1 MTATPSLDAR
11 RPRPRRVHPTPLP
24 RARGP
29 ISQALLT
36 LLAGPPTRDPG
47 ILAASHVTELWQ
59 VEDDV
64 PWWRAGDDAALAL
77 VHLAE
82 LDRRGLEG
90 VPDGWEGHP
99 LLASARWS
107 LATPLRYGLERL
119 RESVELPPRV
129 TGLGVARVVVAMV
142 AGAAEGADEP
152 RAATCDD
159 LVTTAVQRLRE
170 RDARAALLPRLAGT
184 PRRLLARTLAGDPA
198 DLAGAAGAPEAGD
211 TERDGVG
218 AVLRHLGLGDRTGQH
233 LDRLPGPA
241 LWRLALLDHV
251 VAHRATRGVAMGWL
265 TAADGLAASGRFA
278 TGDALRG
285 LGLDAAARQ
294 AWDDC
299 VVGRLTT
306 LEATES
312 LVDAEPGLAADVLLG
327 ARACVT
333 ATTAVE
339 HDLAARS
346 TFAAHDPQDTP
357 EADEAP
363 GETTEVPTTEGLT

>member
-90 VPDGWEGHP
+90 VPNGWEGHP

-142 AGAAEGADEP
+142 AGAAEGS
-152 RAATCDD
+152 AATRDG

-170 RDARAALLPRLAGT
+170 RDARAVLLPRLAGT
-184 PRRLLARTLAGDPA
+184 PRRLLACTLAGDPA
-198 DLAGAAGAPEAGD
+198 EIDGVPGAGAGD
-211 TERDGVG
+211 TERDGIG
-218 AVLRHLGLGDRTGQH
+218 AVLRHLGLSDRTGEH

-241 LWRLALLDHV
+241 LWRLALLDHL

-285 LGLDAAARQ
+285 LGLDAAERQ
-294 AWDDC
+294 AWDGC

-306 LEATES
+306 LVATES

-339 HDLAARS
+339 HDLAAWS
-346 TFAAHDPQDTP
+346 TSAAHDPHDTP
-357 EADEAP
+357 EVDEAP